1 MRVRQGLR
9 SFLSERTKRWW
20 DQTKKNL
27 KKRSK
32 IFFYISSVTIV
43 QVKADVGADKTE
55 PRDQVVA
62 ELFAGARIFGN
73 DLHPVFGVARVK
85 LEERRLEDWM
95 RVLRQRL
102 PLDGQQL
109 VGANRIRN
117 QFDNLFGVGEDP
129 SACVE
134 QPEVEDRDLVADA
147 VDDVV
152 LDADERFRPNLLRR
166 WFRAKFDSGLL
177 LGKDNSNKFIT
188 NESSSIS

>member
-1 MRVRQGLR
+1 MVRA
-9 SFLSERTKRWW
+9 T
-20 DQTKKNL
+20 L
-27 KKRSK
+27 KKPQHSRI
-32 IFFYISSVTIV
+32 IFLISCVAIV
-43 QVKADVGADKTE
+43 QIKADVGPDKTE

-62 ELFAGARIFGN
+62 ELFAGAGIFGN

-109 VGANRIRN
+109 VSANRIRN

-129 SACVE
+129 AACIE

-152 LDADERFRPNLLRR
+152 LDADERFRRNLLRR
-166 WFRAKFDSGLL
+166 
-177 LGKDNSNKFIT
+177 
-188 NESSSIS
+188 